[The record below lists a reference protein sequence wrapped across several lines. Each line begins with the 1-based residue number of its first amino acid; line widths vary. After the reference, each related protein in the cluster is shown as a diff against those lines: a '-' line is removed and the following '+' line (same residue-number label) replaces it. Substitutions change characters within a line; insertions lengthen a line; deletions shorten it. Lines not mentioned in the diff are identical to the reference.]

1 MEPYPAIVDD
11 LYQLT
16 SVAKSSILDID
27 NRL

>member
-1 MEPYPAIVDD
+1 MDPFPAIVND

-16 SVAKSSILDID
+16 SVAKSIILDID

>member
-1 MEPYPAIVDD
+1 MEPYPATVDD

-27 NRL
+27 SRL